1 MQSRE
6 TSHPSKSNQQ
16 SASVPVSNLFPARPF
31 GVPTQTESK
40 TENTGLDEA
49 NEYSSHPSLDFAH
62 IAVSAPGTPPPE
74 PPPPPSPL
82 TGAKQVKY
90 RTTRG

>member
-6 TSHPSKSNQQ
+6 ASHSSKSNQH
-16 SASVPVSNLFPARPF
+16 SASVPVSNLFPTRPF
-31 GVPTQTESK
+31 GVPTQTESIA
-40 TENTGLDEA
+40 ENTGLDEA
-49 NEYSSHPSLDFAH
+49 TSHPSLDFSH

-74 PPPPPSPL
+74 PPPSPSPL